1 MLTWLKTEPGEPH
14 TAETW
19 LKDLTVP
26 TAECLHMELCKYRE
40 RSLSTYIFTHINRGR
55 CCF

>member
-1 MLTWLKTEPGEPH
+1 VLTWLKTEPGEPH

-26 TAECLHMELCKYRE
+26 TAECVCIWSYVNTE
-40 RSLSTYIFTHINRGR
+40 RGVYPHIYLRT
-55 CCF
+55 